1 MGEDVFLRNFWEC
14 FQNFQDES
22 KPDSP
27 GMPAYFRF
35 LTLLGT
41 GSTWLLRGQEAAALV
56 YVCVHIHTYQHHSHQ
71 PLWMLSHKNCANSS
85 PASALA

>member
-35 LTLLGT
+35 LTLLGM
-41 GSTWLLRGQEAAALV
+41 GSNGCCGDRRLQHMYMYV
-56 YVCVHIHTYQHHSHQ
+56 YAYQHHSHQ
-71 PLWMLSHKNCANSS
+71 LAWMLSHEICACPS